1 MKFKV
6 LYYVNQ
12 FFGQIGGE
20 EKAGIE
26 PMFEKKSI
34 GPALGFEALLKDD
47 GEVIGTI
54 ICGDNYFNENKEKA
68 LKVIMDIVE
77 HNKPDIVVAGPAFN
91 AGRYGMACA
100 GIANAIWDKYEIPVV
115 TGMYVENPGVDA
127 CKSKAYVVSVSD
139 SAVGMRAA
147 LPKMANIAIKL
158 GKKQELGTPQEEGY
172 ISQGKRLTVITE
184 KRGSQRA
191 VEMMI
196 KRLNNEAFETELPM
210 PVFDRVEPAK
220 AIKDLKKATIALVT
234 SGGIVPVG
242 NPDRIQSASA
252 QKWGK
257 YNVSG
262 SESLVVDF
270 CTIHGGYDPV
280 YANENPNRVAPLDI
294 MKKYEKKGL
303 IGKIYDYFYTTTG
316 TGTSVGNATKFGE
329 EIGKELKDAGVDGVI
344 LTSTW
349 GTCTRC
355 GATMVKEIE
364 RYGIPIV
371 HMSTI
376 TTISESVGANRIV
389 PTIAIPYPVGNPTLS
404 EEMEA
409 DLRDKLV
416 LRAFKALET
425 EITET
430 TQF

>member
-344 LTSTW
+344 LTST
-349 GTCTRC
+349 
-355 GATMVKEIE
+355 
-364 RYGIPIV
+364 
-371 HMSTI
+371 
-376 TTISESVGANRIV
+376 
-389 PTIAIPYPVGNPTLS
+389 
-404 EEMEA
+404 
-409 DLRDKLV
+409 
-416 LRAFKALET
+416 
-425 EITET
+425 
-430 TQF
+430 